1 MKRTVGVEADASKT
15 QRIVQGRVF
24 AADPLVSIEKRLY
37 EPGIGVSVLSALSQR
52 LSRDLKRAT
61 SR

>member
-24 AADPLVSIEKRLY
+24 AADPLVSTEKRLY
-37 EPGIGVSVLSALSQR
+37 EPDIGV
-52 LSRDLKRAT
+52 
-61 SR
+61 